1 MFLKSAAGV
10 ALNGSRF
17 SANPEL
23 NQAEEALK
31 SGAPKAAQRH
41 YLNLLEQG
49 YDNAELNYNYGTL
62 ALQAGDLGVAL
73 YHLERAKSFMPFDDN
88 ISANLN
94 RARKARTDAEV
105 GALREALV
113 EKLNPSPPWN
123 LGLSF
128 WGRSWHLPGF
138 WFCGPL
144 PHHKGAFVLWD
155 DLSSVGVWEA
165 CSRPRCWPTGLC
177 WKSKLTLRS
186 SPLMPRG
193 KKAPS
198 QASETSF
205 ITHAGAYGQIIEA
218 QDGFLRLRLHNGLE
232 AWFDESG
239 LTKVPNRCQRPQNR
253 SHPQWVHV
261 FPASARFRY
270 CGARMGWLRLTYE
283 YVYRHPRHI
292 WHRRFRDGPWFDSV
306 RGRKQLK
313 VPVAGRP

>member
-1 MFLKSAAGV
+1 MIRCFSNLLL
-10 ALNGSRF
+10 ALLLTVPALAL
-17 SANPEL
+17 ANPEL

-105 GALREALV
+105 GALREKPWWENLTRAL
-113 EKLNPSPPWN
+113 PWN

-128 WGRSWHLPGF
+128 WGALLALTWIL
-138 WFCGPL
+138 
-144 PHHKGAFVLWD
+144 VLWSFAAPQRRFRFVGRLILGGSLGGL
-155 DLSSVGVWEA
+155 LSTALLAYRVVLEEQTYASV
-165 CSRPRCWPTGLC
+165 
-177 WKSKLTLRS
+177 LTADAE
-186 SPLMPRG
+186 G

-239 LTKVPNRCQRPQNR
+239 LYQGPKPVPTATK
-253 SHPQWVHV
+253 
-261 FPASARFRY
+261 
-270 CGARMGWLRLTYE
+270 
-283 YVYRHPRHI
+283 
-292 WHRRFRDGPWFDSV
+292 
-306 RGRKQLK
+306 
-313 VPVAGRP
+313 